1 MHSMGRSMC
10 LGDFNGKKNKIVMT
24 LRGIDE
30 LRSGLCKTEIFYNL
44 LNCLDV
50 EIAEDDKG
58 TIARKY

>member
-1 MHSMGRSMC
+1 MC

-30 LRSGLCKTEIFYNL
+30 IRSGLCKTDIFYNL

-50 EIAEDDKG
+50 EIAEEDKG